1 METDKYSSILIE
13 PGVYL
18 ITDYNFDSMYLIV
31 GTQKAILL
39 DTGMG
44 TGDLKGFVSELTDKP
59 IEVVISHAH
68 PDHILQANQFD
79 KVYMSDKEKEI
90 VKILNINVDVSG
102 FIDIKEGDRFDLG
115 GRIIEVIEL
124 PGHTPGS
131 IVLLDRENRLL
142 FTGDAI
148 GSGHV
153 WMQVPGCM
161 SVEVYLQ
168 SIKRLESMSDLFD
181 KIYTG
186 HLSQVGNNP
195 LHISYITDMRI
206 ITEKVLN
213 GEVQGEP
220 YPYGPFGG
228 LSATY
233 GMATLVYNPENLR

>member
-153 WMQVPGCM
+153 
-161 SVEVYLQ
+161 
-168 SIKRLESMSDLFD
+168 
-181 KIYTG
+181 
-186 HLSQVGNNP
+186 LS
-195 LHISYITDMRI
+195 LIHI
-206 ITEKVLN
+206 
-213 GEVQGEP
+213 
-220 YPYGPFGG
+220 
-228 LSATY
+228 
-233 GMATLVYNPENLR
+233 

>member
-1 METDKYSSILIE
+1 METDNYSSILIE
-13 PGVYL
+13 PGIYL
-18 ITDYNFDSMYLIV
+18 ITDYNFDSMYLI
-31 GTQKAILL
+31 GGDQKAILL

-44 TGDLKGFVSELTDKP
+44 TGDLKGFVSKLTDKP
-59 IEVVISHAH
+59 IEVVISHGH

-79 KVYMSDKEKEI
+79 TVYMSDKDKEI
-90 VKILNINVDVSG
+90 IKILNINIDVSN
-102 FIDIKEGDRFDLG
+102 FINIKEGDRFDLG
-115 GRIIEVIEL
+115 GRIIEVFEL

-131 IVLLDRENRLL
+131 LVFLDRKNRLL

-168 SIKRLESMSDLFD
+168 SIKKLESMSNLFD

-186 HLSQVGNNP
+186 HLYQIGNKP
-195 LHISYITDMRI
+195 LPTSYITDMRI

-228 LSATY
+228 LYATY
-233 GMATLVYNPENLR
+233 ESATLVYNPENLR